1 MIGLLTVLALGTL
14 APGTLAKAPSEASGH
29 AKCVATTGPVLA
41 RVTGPGGQE
50 AFLTPGALHIMSTS
64 GERVITR
71 CDGLPGGHPLSLVA
85 TNRDLVIGFRD
96 AGAQRFDGTE
106 FSPIEGLPRSPIR
119 ALAFGKRADLSAL
132 WIGTGSAGLWVQ
144 NGMGV
149 SRHPHRV
156 LGKRGITALAYR
168 GGVLHV
174 GSDPQGHWRLS
185 EVTAADVVQERVVR
199 LSKEPVGCF
208 ATGKRIVVRPPGLR
222 CMGPAGSQPHV
233 TAMIRHKKKL
243 LIATFDQGLV
253 RKRGKTFRSV
263 ANSPRF
269 INTLLS
275 VGSDLYIG
283 SAVGL
288 FRWRGKTIERVPLG
302 LPSEHINALAVSK
315 TGTIWIATSRGVASL
330 ENGRVRLLTR
340 AHGLPSRIV
349 YSVAVTDDDAL
360 WVGTA
365 GGAVRILGDETTVYS
380 QEKGSLPHDWVT
392 SLWAHGDDVYAGTYN
407 SGVARLSA
415 HGESRPLAGLE
426 HTWVNPAGLSLVD
439 GALAIATLGDG
450 LWFHD
455 GVTATRAPRLPSND
469 VTAILRDGDELWV
482 GTRGG
487 LATLMP

>member
-1 MIGLLTVLALGTL
+1 MIALLTVLALASLGPGPL
-14 APGTLAKAPSEASGH
+14 ATAPPEAGGH
-29 AKCVATTGPVLA
+29 AKCVATKGPVLA

-50 AFLTPGALHIMSTS
+50 AFLTPGALHIVSSS
-64 GERVITR
+64 GERAITR
-71 CDGLPGGHPLSLVA
+71 CEGLPGGHPLSLVA

-96 AGAQRFDGTE
+96 AGAQRFSGSD
-106 FSPIEGLPRSPIR
+106 FSAIKGLPRSPIR
-119 ALAFGKRADLSAL
+119 ALAFGKRGDTWAL
-132 WIGTGSAGLWVQ
+132 WVGTGSAGLWVQ
-144 NGMGV
+144 DGKGV
-149 SRHPHRV
+149 TRHPHRV

-174 GSDPQGHWRLS
+174 GSDPQGHWRLA
-185 EVTAADVVQERVVR
+185 EAADGVQERVVK

-208 ATGKRIVVRPPGLR
+208 ASGKRILVRPPGTGCL
-222 CMGPAGSQPHV
+222 GPAGSQPHV
-233 TAMIRHKKKL
+233 TAMVRHKKKL
-243 LIATFDQGLV
+243 LVATFDRGLL
-253 RKRGKTFRSV
+253 RKRGDRFAPV

-269 INTLLS
+269 INALLS

-288 FRWRGKTIERVPLG
+288 FRWRGKAIERVPLG

-315 TGTIWIATSRGVASL
+315 TGTLWIATSRGVASL

-349 YSVAVTDDDAL
+349 YSVAVASDDAL

-365 GGAVRILGDETTVYS
+365 AGAVRILNGEATVYS
-380 QEKGSLPHDWVT
+380 QENGSLPHDWVT
-392 SLWAHGDDVYAGTYN
+392 SLWAHGKHVYAGTYN

-415 HGESRPLAGLE
+415 SGESETLAGLE
-426 HTWVNPAGLSLVD
+426 HTWVNPAGLSVVD
-439 GALAIATLGDG
+439 GTLAIATLGDG

-469 VTAILRDGDELWV
+469 VTAILRSGKELWV